1 MGRWVRFANTGRT
14 MKVTSERI
22 ILKVEEN
29 ITGLMENP
37 MRVDGEQT

>member
-1 MGRWVRFANTGRT
+1 